1 MNSKKQIPVNV
12 CNNVE
17 EDLVNFLHTA
27 TAYECE
33 CVGVA
38 LIVFNTLHTEVIYM
52 FQLTMWKLQAI
63 SVVILKVKVDKVL
76 ASPKPYQWLDLCTQH
91 VTRLD

>member
-1 MNSKKQIPVNV
+1 MLGQC

-17 EDLVNFLHTA
+17 EGLVNFLHTA

-38 LIVFNTLHTEVIYM
+38 LTVFNPLHTEVIYTS
-52 FQLTMWKLQAI
+52 QLAMWKLQAI
-63 SVVILKVKVDKVL
+63 SEGE
-76 ASPKPYQWLDLCTQH
+76 S
-91 VTRLD
+91 